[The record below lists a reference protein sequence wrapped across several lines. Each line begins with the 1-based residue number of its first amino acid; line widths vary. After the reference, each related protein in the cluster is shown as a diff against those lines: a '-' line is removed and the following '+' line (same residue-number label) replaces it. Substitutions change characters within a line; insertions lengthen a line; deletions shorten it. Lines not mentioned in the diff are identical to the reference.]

1 MELFPE
7 AEFLRLHAVTMNGM
21 QTVYVPIK
29 QMIPITP
36 YDYWAASWLC
46 WFKQHNCID
55 LEMIYANRNSKTMYV
70 FDKMGT
76 WHDEGVYHDSLSVEK
91 TFKETDWYDEFN
103 PQHFG

>member
-1 MELFPE
+1 MELFPS
-7 AEFLRLHAVTMNGM
+7 ASFLRLHAVTMNGM
-21 QTVYVPIK
+21 ETSYVPIS
-29 QMIPITP
+29 QVIPITP

-55 LEMIYANRNSKTMYV
+55 LEMIYANRNNKTMYV

-91 TFKETDWYDEFN
+91 TFKETDWFDEFN